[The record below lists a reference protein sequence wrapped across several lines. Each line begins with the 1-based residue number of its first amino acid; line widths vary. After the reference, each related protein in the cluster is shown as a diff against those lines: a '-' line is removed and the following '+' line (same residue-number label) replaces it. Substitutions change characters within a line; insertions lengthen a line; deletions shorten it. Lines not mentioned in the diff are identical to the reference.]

1 MASTQKVRDDEGA
14 RLFVESFAAVMVE
27 SGLPRMAARIFA
39 YLLASEDAAAT
50 AAELAERLQASPAAI
65 SGSVRYLIQIRL
77 VTRDRKPGERRDT
90 YRLGND
96 LWYEALG
103 TRDQEL
109 TRWAEMTRQGVRAV
123 GPETAAGR
131 RLAETGHFFDFLR
144 VELNEVT
151 RRWKQERH
159 R

>member
-1 MASTQKVRDDEGA
+1 MASPQQVRDDEAA
-14 RLFVESFAAVMVE
+14 RVFVESFAAVMVD
-27 SGLPRMAARIFA
+27 SGMPRMAARIFA
-39 YLLASEDAAAT
+39 YLLTSEDAAAT
-50 AAELAERLQASPAAI
+50 AAELAEQLQASPAAI

-109 TRWAEMTRQGVRAV
+109 TRWADMTRQGVRAV

-151 RRWKQERH
+151 RRWKEERE